1 MSTPSC
7 RPDDSLWPPYW
18 PHVPATLPPRF
29 ARGDRVRTRMG
40 RATVLR
46 DLVYA
51 LDGERCYLVRHTWAD
66 GDPEFGHVFREGDI
80 ELLMAAPM
88 TEPEGDLDGP
98 TPPGVASAVQL
109 ALF

>member
-1 MSTPSC
+1 MSTPA
-7 RPDDSLWPPYW
+7 DDPWPSYW

-66 GDPEFGHVFREGDI
+66 GDAEYGHMFREGDI
-80 ELLMAAPM
+80 ELLMAAPT
-88 TEPEGDLDGP
+88 TEPEGDLEEP
-98 TPPGVASAVQL
+98 VTPVVAPAVQL